1 MTFASPREMQDF
13 FAIADCSHPLMELE
27 LRRLAINRNVSLF
40 VRVQAAKI
48 LYDAEK
54 ILYFNTGT
62 DIVVFTEELYAVLEK
77 FLEKELHEN
86 DETTD

>member
-1 MTFASPREMQDF
+1 M
-13 FAIADCSHPLMELE
+13 
-27 LRRLAINRNVSLF
+27 
-40 VRVQAAKI
+40 
-48 LYDAEK
+48 
-54 ILYFNTGT
+54 YFNTGT